1 MDRMPSSI
9 FNIDYN
15 FLAVRAAEPLKEPD
29 RQYYY
34 IERVN
39 EVVGLITLNLM
50 RPLTFSCQTFGCQ
63 MNFRDSEKISGILK
77 KIGFVES
84 KDGNAD
90 FVILNTCTIRE
101 NADQKV
107 YGNLGYLKKLKEKNK
122 NMMIALCGCMMQEPH
137 VVQKLQETYSF
148 IDLVYGT
155 HNIYKLAEL
164 LFSMFAIK
172 NNAAKNPV
180 KKNGK
185 FKIKHQMLIDIWKDT
200 DKIVEDLPDDRK
212 YFFKAAVNIMYG
224 CNNFCTFCIVP
235 YVRGRERSRKAED
248 IVKEI
253 KCLSASGVVE
263 VMLLGQNVNS
273 YGKGI
278 TLKNGEPINFAALLR
293 MIEEIPGI
301 ERIRFMTPHPKDL
314 SDELIE
320 TIAESKKVC
329 RHIHLPFQAGS
340 DKILKK
346 MNRRYTKESYL
357 ALVDRI
363 KEKIP
368 DVALTTDIIVGF
380 PGEEEEDFLDTL
392 DIVKKVHFAS
402 AYMFEYSKRTGTP
415 AAVMENQVPKEV
427 VKERF
432 QRLKNTVDASSDDN
446 LSDKV
451 GTFVEVL
458 AEDIDNTEPLT
469 ITGRMDNNT
478 LVHFH
483 VPTSK
488 PEDYIGKLLHVKV
501 TENCRFY
508 LLGVLEE

>member
-1 MDRMPSSI
+1 MDNMPNSI
-9 FNIDYN
+9 FKVDYD
-15 FLAVRAAEPLKEPD
+15 FEAVRANEPITEPE

-34 IERVN
+34 IDKVS
-39 EVVGLITLNLM
+39 EVIKLIRENVGRELSFVCHTY
-50 RPLTFSCQTFGCQ
+50 GCQ

-77 KIGFVES
+77 KIGFVETEEAS
-84 KDGNAD
+84 AD

-107 YGNLGYLKKLKEKNK
+107 YGNLGYLKKQKEKNK
-122 NMMIALCGCMMQEPH
+122 NMMIALCGCMMQEPN
-137 VVQKLQETYSF
+137 VVLKLRETYSF
-148 IDLVYGT
+148 IDLIYGT

-164 LFSMFAIK
+164 MFGMFALK
-172 NNAAKNPV
+172 HNAAKNPV

-185 FKIKHQMLIDIWKDT
+185 YKIKHHMLVDIWKDT

-212 YFFKAAVNIMYG
+212 YFFKASVNIMYG
-224 CNNFCTFCIVP
+224 CNNFCTYCIVP

-248 IVKEI
+248 ILKEI
-253 KCLSASGVVE
+253 KCLAESGVVE

-278 TLKNGEPINFAALLR
+278 TLENGEEVNFAKLLR
-293 MIEEIPGI
+293 MIEGVEGI

-314 SDELIE
+314 SDELID
-320 TIAESKKVC
+320 TIAASKKIC

-340 DKILKK
+340 NKVLKA

-357 ALVDRI
+357 ELAKKI
-363 KEKIP
+363 KERIP
-368 DVALTTDIIVGF
+368 EIALTTDIIVGF
-380 PGEEEEDFLDTL
+380 PGEEEEDFQDTL
-392 DIVKKVHFAS
+392 DIVRQVHYAS
-402 AYMFEYSKRTGTP
+402 AYMFEYSKRSGTP
-415 AAVMENQVPKEV
+415 AAIMENQVPKEV

-432 QRLKNTVDASSDDN
+432 LRLKDTVDRSSDDN

-451 GTFVEVL
+451 GTYVEVL
-458 AEDIDNTEPLT
+458 AEEVDKREPLT
-469 ITGRMDNNT
+469 ITGRMSNNT

-483 VPTSK
+483 VPTEEEK
-488 PEDYIGKLLHVKV
+488 DYIGKLLKVKI

-508 LLGVLEE
+508 LLGEL

>member
-1 MDRMPSSI
+1 MDMKPSSI
-9 FNIDYN
+9 FNIDYD
-15 FLAVRAAEPLKEPD
+15 FLAVKASEPLAEPD

-34 IERVN
+34 IDRMA
-39 EVVGLITLNLM
+39 EVADLISKELG
-50 RPLTFSCQTFGCQ
+50 RSLTFVCHTFGCQ

-77 KIGFVES
+77 KIGFLEAE
-84 KDGNAD
+84 DDRAD

-122 NMMIALCGCMMQEPH
+122 NMMIALCGCMMQEPN
-137 VVQKLQETYSF
+137 VVLKLRETYSF
-148 IDLVYGT
+148 IDLIYGT

-164 LFSMFAIK
+164 MFSMFALK

-185 FKIKHQMLIDIWKDT
+185 YKIKHQMLVDIWKDT

-248 IVKEI
+248 ILKEV
-253 KCLSASGVVE
+253 KCLAASGVVE
-263 VMLLGQNVNS
+263 IMLLGQNVNS

-278 TLKNGEPINFAALLR
+278 TLENGENINFAGLLR
-293 MIEEIPGI
+293 MLEKVEGI
-301 ERIRFMTPHPKDL
+301 RRIRFMTPHPKDL
-314 SDELIE
+314 SDELID
-320 TIAESKKVC
+320 TIASSEKICK
-329 RHIHLPFQAGS
+329 HIHLPFQAGS
-340 DKILKK
+340 DKVLKR

-363 KEKIP
+363 KTKIP

-415 AAVMENQVPKEV
+415 AAVMEDQVPKEV
-427 VKERF
+427 VKNRF
-432 QRLKNTVDASSDDN
+432 KRLKDTVDHSSDDN
-446 LSDKV
+446 LSELV
-451 GTFVEVL
+451 GTYVEVL
-458 AEDIDNTEPLT
+458 AEDIDSEEPLT
-469 ITGRMDNNT
+469 ITGRMANNT

-483 VPTSK
+483 VPSK
-488 PEDYIGKLLHVKV
+488 EPKDYIGKLLQVKI

-508 LLGVLEE
+508 LLGEL

>member
-1 MDRMPSSI
+1 MEKPASI
-9 FNIDYN
+9 FNIDYD
-15 FLAVRAAEPLKEPD
+15 FLAVRAGEPLAEPD

-34 IERVN
+34 IERVA
-39 EVVGLITLNLM
+39 EVVGLITLNLG
-50 RPLTFSCQTFGCQ
+50 RPLTFVCHTYGCQ

-77 KIGFVES
+77 KIGFIEA
-84 KDGNAD
+84 KDDKAD

-122 NMMIALCGCMMQEPH
+122 NMMIALCGCMMQEPN
-137 VVQKLQETYSF
+137 VVLKLRETYSF

-164 LFSMFAIK
+164 MFSMFSIK

-185 FKIKHQMLIDIWKDT
+185 FKIKHQMLVDIWKDT

-248 IVKEI
+248 IIKEI
-253 KCLSASGVVE
+253 KCLAASGVVE

-273 YGKGI
+273 YGKNI
-278 TLKNGEPINFAALLR
+278 TLKNGEPINFAGLLR
-293 MIEEIPGI
+293 MIEEVDGI

-314 SDELIE
+314 SDELID
-320 TIAESKKVC
+320 TIAASKKIC
-329 RHIHLPFQAGS
+329 KHIHLPFQAGS
-340 DKILKK
+340 DKVLKK

-363 KEKIP
+363 KAKIP
-368 DVALTTDIIVGF
+368 NIALTTDIIVGF

-392 DIVKKVHFAS
+392 DIVKKVHFSS
-402 AYMFEYSKRTGTP
+402 AYMFEYSKRSGTP

-427 VKERF
+427 VKDRF
-432 QRLKNTVDASSDDN
+432 QRLKDTVDASSDDN

-451 GTFVEVL
+451 GTYVEVL
-458 AEDIDNTEPLT
+458 AEDVDRENPLT

-478 LVHFH
+478 LVHFQ
-483 VPTSK
+483 VPTSDAK
-488 PEDYIGKLLHVKV
+488 DYIGKILKIKV

-508 LLGVLEE
+508 LLGEM

>member
-1 MDRMPSSI
+1 MDMPSSI
-9 FNIDYN
+9 FAIDYD
-15 FLAVRAAEPLKEPD
+15 FLSVRAAEPLTEPD

-34 IERVN
+34 IDRVS
-39 EVVGLITLNLM
+39 EVIGLITLNLR

-63 MNFRDSEKISGILK
+63 MNFRDSEKICGILK
-77 KIGFVES
+77 KIGFLEAE
-84 KDGNAD
+84 DENAD

-107 YGNLGYLKKLKEKNK
+107 YGNLGYLKKQKEKNK
-122 NMMIALCGCMMQEPH
+122 NMMIALCGCMMQEAH
-137 VVQKLQETYSF
+137 VVLKLRETYSF

-164 LFSMFAIK
+164 MFSMFALK
-172 NNAAKNPV
+172 NNEARNPV

-185 FKIKHQMLIDIWKDT
+185 YKIKHNMLVDIWKDT

-248 IVKEI
+248 ILKEI
-253 KCLSASGVVE
+253 KALAASGVVE

-273 YGKGI
+273 YGRGI
-278 TLKNGEPINFAALLR
+278 TLKTGEPINFAGLLR
-293 MIEEIPGI
+293 MIEEVDGI

-320 TIAESKKVC
+320 TISKSKKVC
-329 RHIHLPFQAGS
+329 KHIHLPFQAGS
-340 DKILKK
+340 DKVLKK
-346 MNRRYTKESYL
+346 MNRRYTKEGYL
-357 ALVDRI
+357 SLVDRI
-363 KEKIP
+363 KAKIP
-368 DVALTTDIIVGF
+368 DIALTTDIIVGF

-402 AYMFEYSKRTGTP
+402 AYMFEYSKRSGTP
-415 AAVMENQVPKEV
+415 AAIMDHQVPKEV
-427 VKERF
+427 VKDRF
-432 QRLKNTVDASSDDN
+432 RRLKETVDSSSDDN
-446 LSDKV
+446 LSNKV
-451 GTFVEVL
+451 GTLVEVL
-458 AEDIDNTEPLT
+458 AEDIDSEEPLT
-469 ITGRMDNNT
+469 ITGRMANNT
-478 LVHFH
+478 LVHFR
-483 VPTSK
+483 VPGLDAK
-488 PEDYIGKLLHVKV
+488 DYIGKILTVKV

-508 LLGVLEE
+508 LLGELQSA